1 MTHDLVEFLSQ
12 HNLKDPI
19 LLGHSMGGKA
29 VMAAA
34 LSNPELVSKLV
45 VVDMPPVAM
54 QLSKNFATYVD
65 AMRAIEEANPTKQSE
80 ADKILSQFES
90 NVGVRMFLLTNLK
103 RNASGELRFRV
114 PYETLGTSLANIGG
128 FLDHSTLEPFQKPT
142 LFIAGGNSPY
152 RKPFQDQKKEIDALF
167 PKSELQV
174 VDGAGHWGKKKIPR
188 FLLNIFTNILI
199 VHAEKPDIVLN
210 LITSFVN
217 KK

>member
-12 HNLKDPI
+12 HSLKDPI

-103 RNASGELRFRV
+103 RNALGELRFRV

-128 FLDHSTLEPFQKPT
+128 FLDHSTVEPFQKPT

-152 RKPFQDQKKEIDALF
+152 RKPFQDQKKEIDVLF

-188 FLLNIFTNILI
+188 FLLNMFTNILI